1 MRVACRLV
9 ISFRMGVAVAVVLL
23 STSCAAGERVLV
35 PPGGV
40 VVGRGDR
47 NEHCYQHN
55 VLTIRT
61 TQAAAEAWATDLGLL
76 CDVDGG
82 VPCLHWSKGATG
94 ENFWRESRG
103 ILDGYDSLDA
113 RMEGELLRV
122 DHGDYTCHE
131 QVPR

>member
-1 MRVACRLV
+1 M
-9 ISFRMGVAVAVVLL
+9 
-23 STSCAAGERVLV
+23 

-61 TQAAAEAWATDLGLL
+61 TQAAAEAWATDLGLT

-82 VPCLHWSKGATG
+82 VPCRHWSKGATG
-94 ENFWRESRG
+94 ENFWREPRG

-113 RMEGELLRV
+113 RMEAEQLRV
-122 DHGDYTCHE
+122 DHGDYTCLE
-131 QVPR
+131 QPPR